1 MMFVN
6 VSPSP
11 VVFDETIKVLEISSI
26 ASKVCICTRVRVCV
40 CEGRLSSVYLRT
52 CI

>member
-26 ASKVCICTRVRVCV
+26 ASKVCTYMHMCMCVCV
-40 CEGRLSSVYLRT
+40 CLYVCVGGV
-52 CI
+52 

>member
-26 ASKVCICTRVRVCV
+26 ASKVCACVCV
-40 CEGRLSSVYLRT
+40 CVNMHI
-52 CI
+52 CV